1 MDSSPSPYKDYN
13 LEKNEPGEIHKGY
26 GKGDRVGHFPT
37 NVPTYPLKKSPENAV
52 FPEYKDPAT
61 LHCSA
66 SLPTTT

>member
-1 MDSSPSPYKDYN
+1 MNIKIIIWKTMN
-13 LEKNEPGEIHKGY
+13 LEKFTRDTAR
-26 GKGDRVGHFPT
+26 GDRVGHFPT